1 MPAPRIIDLT
11 GKYDHLFKW
20 MDNDFTK
27 SLPDGNLLDQLD
39 PSAESMSKGIKKGIE
54 DVRTALLDQTNNDKK
69 LSDEVKS
76 SLEKLSKNKNIMK

>member
-1 MPAPRIIDLT
+1 MPAPRIIDPT
-11 GKYDHLFKW
+11 GKYDYLFKW

-27 SLPDGNLLDQLD
+27 SLLDGNLLDQLD

-76 SLEKLSKNKNIMK
+76 SLEKLS